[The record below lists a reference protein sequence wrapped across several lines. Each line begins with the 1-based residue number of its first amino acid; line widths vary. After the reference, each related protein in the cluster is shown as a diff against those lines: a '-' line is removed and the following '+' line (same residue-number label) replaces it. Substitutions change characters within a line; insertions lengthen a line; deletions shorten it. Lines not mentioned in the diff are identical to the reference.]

1 VNLQARLSSD
11 FIWQQS
17 RRGKA
22 SKLTLLQ
29 PANGQLRSGQLI
41 SFSAPSSLGKPT
53 DISIGTR
60 AAVPLGD
67 VVHEDGSPADEMSTY
82 VACMVLLPVDSGNDG
97 HLVITFGD
105 KVLMTSESV
114 MLHG

>member
-1 VNLQARLSSD
+1 MNLQARLSSD

-22 SKLTLLQ
+22 SELALLQ

-53 DISIGTR
+53 DISIGIR

-67 VVHEDGSPADEMSTY
+67 VVHEDGSPTDEMTTY
-82 VACMVLLPVDSGNDG
+82 VACMVLSPVDSGNNG
-97 HLVITFGD
+97 QLVITFGD
-105 KVLMTSESV
+105 KMLMTPESV
-114 MLHG
+114 MLRG